1 VALALF
7 TRYCH
12 CGRLPACTTC
22 QVYVSNVQ
30 ETRYHV
36 IGAEMQVVNVELK
49 PGDSKLCNPPPRERA
64 APNLSPDE
72 PLSWAR
78 SHLPKTNADVP

>member
-49 PGDSKLCNPPPRERA
+49 PGDSKLCENPHVSSQPPLENQRRRTLRDKEGRHV
-64 APNLSPDE
+64 L
-72 PLSWAR
+72 
-78 SHLPKTNADVP
+78 